1 MRVAKGLCVTLVLAE
16 IWHVT
21 REIFHNTKVISETT
35 YGYEA

>member
-1 MRVAKGLCVTLVLAE
+1 MRVAKGLCVTCDQAE

-21 REIFHNTKVISETT
+21 REIFHNTKVICETT